1 MSMLKLLLYL
11 HTEEQVKFLKK
22 VWLLAGVE
30 TFNEG
35 KKYSTFIFY
44 QSTQVGL

>member
-1 MSMLKLLLYL
+1 MSTLKLLLYL

-30 TFNEG
+30 SFNKN
-35 KKYSTFIFY
+35 KKHSIFIDLYSTKA
-44 QSTQVGL
+44 LR